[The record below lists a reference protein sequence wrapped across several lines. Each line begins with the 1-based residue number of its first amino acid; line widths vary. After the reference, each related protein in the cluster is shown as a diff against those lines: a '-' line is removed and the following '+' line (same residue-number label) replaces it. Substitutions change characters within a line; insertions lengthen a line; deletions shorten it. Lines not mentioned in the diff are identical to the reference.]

1 MNTTEIKKRLIDE
14 INLSDNTDL
23 LEELFHFLTLE
34 NETGEVYI
42 LNKQQN
48 AAIEEARNQIKN
60 GDYLTNEQANQ
71 EIDAWLKE

>member
-1 MNTTEIKKRLIDE
+1 MIDE

-60 GDYLTNEQANQ
+60 GNYLTNEQANQ
-71 EIDAWLKE
+71 EIDAWLKNNLV